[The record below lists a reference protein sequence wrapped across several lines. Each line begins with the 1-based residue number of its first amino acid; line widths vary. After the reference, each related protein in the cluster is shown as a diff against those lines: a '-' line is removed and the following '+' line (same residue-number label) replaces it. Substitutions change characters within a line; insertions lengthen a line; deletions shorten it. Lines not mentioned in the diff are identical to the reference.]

1 MLRVM
6 SIIGARKSVGILCR
20 KLTHFQSVYMTYL
33 VAAGAFAVAPRSLYV
48 GISVGISG
56 FDISVLNTCTY
67 FRMPTGACRC

>member
-48 GISVGISG
+48 GISG